1 MALLLDKLRQVV
13 LKRKLV
19 VLEDIEVASMAIQ
32 VACTRARRRVVAS
45 WASHTAAASVAGRKV
60 VVRSIATVGR

>member
-1 MALLLDKLRQVV
+1 MQVV

-32 VACTRARRRVVAS
+32 VACTRVSHRVVAS
-45 WASHTAAASVAGRKV
+45 WASHTAAALGAGRKA
-60 VVRSIATVGR
+60 VVRSTATVVAVGR